1 MWNTFVVPLC
11 MEYSSTYRPTSQ
23 HPKPNSYNYPL
34 ISVSQ
39 RIFSSLSVSLLL
51 VLRFLHKKYKNFTT
65 LSFILH
71 PTNTSFLILQLALSG
86 SGTQ

>member
-1 MWNTFVVPLC
+1 MC
-11 MEYSSTYRPTSQ
+11 MDYGIFLNIQDNNLNPTLIIT
-23 HPKPNSYNYPL
+23 PL

-39 RIFSSLSVSLLL
+39 RILSSLSVLLLL

-65 LSFILH
+65 LFFILH